1 MQGISEGKTEGT
13 LEKQEGR
20 KNYQFNDQVQN
31 RSEILLLVY
40 FLSLFF
46 EIFFLR
52 NKCLSGNICN

>member
-1 MQGISEGKTEGT
+1 MQGISERKTEGT

-40 FLSLFF
+40 FLSLSF
-46 EIFFLR
+46 
-52 NKCLSGNICN
+52 